1 MKYVRLLPLLL
12 LLVCAPVSSA
22 QLRDARVKDGVTI
35 RQGKDAKVKGEDL
48 KISFLS
54 VAEDSR
60 CPDGVKC
67 VWAGNAKVRL
77 SVRNSKDECA
87 EFELNTNADPLAYDF
102 GKYQISLANL
112 SPYPSINGEL
122 KPRSYTATVVVTKN
136 K

>member
-1 MKYVRLLPLLL
+1 MKYARLLPLLL
-12 LLVCAPVSSA
+12 IVCAPVSLS
-22 QLRDARVKDGVTI
+22 QERDARVEDGVAI
-35 RQGKDAKVKGEDL
+35 RQGRDVKIKGEDL
-48 KISFLS
+48 KIAFLS

-87 EFELNTNADPLAYDF
+87 EFELNTNLEPAVYDF
-102 GKYQISLANL
+102 GKYQISLAHL
-112 SPYPSINGEL
+112 SPYPSVNGEL
-122 KPRSYTATVVVTKN
+122 KPRSYTATVVVTKS